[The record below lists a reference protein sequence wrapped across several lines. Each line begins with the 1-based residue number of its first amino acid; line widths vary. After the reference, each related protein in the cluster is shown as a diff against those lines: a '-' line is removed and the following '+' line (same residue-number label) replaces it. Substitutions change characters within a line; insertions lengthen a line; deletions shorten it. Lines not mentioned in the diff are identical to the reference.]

1 MDLNRVI
8 LIWRVTNDLEVK
20 KMESG
25 ASVVNFSIATNRKY
39 KNKEENIVE
48 ESEFHRC
55 VAFWNQA
62 DIIWKYLEKWKKVFI
77 EGRLRTRKRED
88 NQWQPRYTTEIIIE
102 NFIFLDNK
110 SSSWHVDAKVDAWN
124 IAGDEELPF

>member
-1 MDLNRVI
+1 MDLNKVM

-20 KMESG
+20 KLDSG
-25 ASVVNFSIATNRKY
+25 SSVVNFSIATNRKY

-62 DIIWKYLEKWKKVFI
+62 DIIWKYLEKWKKVYI
-77 EGRLRTRKRED
+77 EWRLRTRRWED
-88 NQWQPRYTTEIIIE
+88 NQWQPRFTTEIVIE

-110 SSSWHVDAKVDAWN
+110 SSSNTEKENTVLN
-124 IAGDEELPF
+124 NSQEEELPF